1 MAAKTLN
8 PLQIFCLLTVFNG
21 KEDLGCQKKVFTNWD
36 RGCAVPVSKNS
47 FIYIHNGVIREY
59 KINIA
64 NPTSNRGWMPANRWP
79 AISSRLAQGYAR
91 TGSYVLIAGG
101 YKCNKK
107 LSKCNKRLSSTKIID
122 IATRKVR
129 LGGNLV
135 TPRAYH
141 RLATVTTGGLT
152 KAFAFGGSRLFGN
165 IYHSSVEEWDED
177 NLKWKPAGN
186 LKEAK
191 SRFAAVTV
199 PLSAVCPGSD

>member
-1 MAAKTLN
+1 M
-8 PLQIFCLLTVFNG
+8 
-21 KEDLGCQKKVFTNWD
+21 
-36 RGCAVPVSKNS
+36 
-47 FIYIHNGVIREY
+47 
-59 KINIA
+59 
-64 NPTSNRGWMPANRWP
+64 
-79 AISSRLAQGYAR
+79 
-91 TGSYVLIAGG
+91 IAGG

-135 TPRAYH
+135 MPRYDH
-141 RLATVTTGGLT
+141 NLATVTTGGLT
-152 KAFAFGGSRLFGN
+152 KTFALGGKFWGYL
-165 IYHSSVEEWDED
+165 SSVEEWDED